1 VLRLLD
7 SIHFEFLGLIMSNF
21 KLGLIFFFST
31 LVGTLLFWVAVYIW
45 FDSSIMYFIDNAKAI
60 FWNKPDNVLSFKDA
74 SMLGRLVEKR
84 IVLEGSDLLGQI
96 STFYT
101 TIITIL
107 ITIIT
112 VLGISIPLYIKTNA
126 ENVAKQ
132 QTKNEVRTYFEEN
145 VGYHNQLE
153 AALHR
158 AEPEIKKSIMSDI
171 NKRATISEDSISE
184 IQDSLEQVGTVIE
197 RVKDFEPNDFVA
209 LVFKV
214 DAMEKYIQQ
223 LDPYEKESSQ
233 GIVEEI

>member
-1 VLRLLD
+1 MLRLLD

>member
-1 VLRLLD
+1 
-7 SIHFEFLGLIMSNF
+7 MSNF

>member
-1 VLRLLD
+1 
-7 SIHFEFLGLIMSNF
+7 MSNF
-21 KLGLIFFFST
+21 KLSIIFFFST

-45 FDSSIMYFIDNAKAI
+45 FDSSIMSLIDNAKAI
-60 FWNKPDNVLSFKDA
+60 FWSKPENTLSFKEA

-171 NKRATISEDSISE
+171 DKRATINEDSISE
-184 IQDSLEQVGTVIE
+184 IQESLEQVGIVIE
-197 RVKDFEPNDFVA
+197 RVKHFDPDELRA
-209 LVFKV
+209 ITQKIA
-214 DAMEKYIQQ
+214 AMEKYIQQ
-223 LDPYEKESSQ
+223 LDPYEKEFSQ
-233 GIVEEI
+233 GTVEEI